1 MVIKIIITILTLL
14 YPLVVFYGLKY
25 YSIQMVSLC
34 VLAVF
39 ILRSLSV
46 YLLKNKQSSHSNQ
59 FKQDVNSSQLSEQM
73 ALKKILPL
81 IILLLLGGSFVLD
94 SQMGLLLYPVVI
106 NAVLAITFYYSLISP
121 PPIIERLARLTK
133 PDLPEHAIT
142 YTRKVT
148 VVWLCFFVFNGLVA
162 CYTAFYC
169 DLATWTL
176 YNGFIAYLLMGILFA
191 VEYMVRLRVQKKHED

>member
-25 YSIQMVSLC
+25 YSIQIVSLC

-46 YLLKNKQSSHSNQ
+46 YLLKKKQSSHSSQ
-59 FKQDVNSSQLSEQM
+59 FKQDANSSQLSEQM
-73 ALKKILPL
+73 AFKKILPL
-81 IILLLLGGSFVLD
+81 IIILLLGGSFVLD

-106 NAVLAITFYYSLISP
+106 NAVLAVTFYYSLISP
-121 PPIIERLARLTK
+121 PPIIERLALLTK

-148 VVWLCFFVFNGLVA
+148 VVWLCFFVFNGLIA
-162 CYTAFYC
+162 CYTTFYC

-176 YNGFIAYLLMGILFA
+176 YNGFIAYLLMGVLFA